1 MHRKGSKLL
10 KFIYSEKNL
19 EQNSSI
25 WFNMETVCL
34 PFPGLTAVRRG
45 LLSLICLS
53 YASFS
58 SSFAFS
64 FSIPLVDGQKRPTV
78 CVEMVVDGLCGAPSG
93 VLTGNHEAYK
103 CKYIIMKGRW
113 SKKQTVSQ
121 KSINIFCI
129 FNQFYIVCS
138 LLANQRKN
146 IKEVDE
152 DLSTSI
158 GSIFTNMYKET
169 MIETSCKSHLS
180 NHTTNKNVLTSLLNP
195 FLQ

>member
-1 MHRKGSKLL
+1 MYTYSHILHNYKSAHESWVPMLELESQTYENTHTDGQMHRKGSKLL

-103 CKYIIMKGRW
+103 CKYIIMKDRW

-138 LLANQRKN
+138 LLANQRK
-146 IKEVDE
+146 I
-152 DLSTSI
+152 
-158 GSIFTNMYKET
+158 
-169 MIETSCKSHLS
+169 
-180 NHTTNKNVLTSLLNP
+180 
-195 FLQ
+195 